1 MEKTL
6 RFSWKKSHEKLC
18 RCHQSI
24 GKSHENH
31 PLTVDLRPWQWW
43 VTRFQPFDLEISF
56 PRRGSVSWQGKPSMK
71 PADGWGKPFS
81 RWKSSFLLDDFHP
94 KICSSKSCEAR
105 AHPGETCASWVMRG
119 VWASEKNLAKFRFQK
134 QMLCP
139 IGKYLDWFMSST
151 WMNFHKPRSVP
162 CEFFAEVMDFLLSDP
177 EAGSSSS

>member
-1 MEKTL
+1 MPPIH
-6 RFSWKKSHEKLC
+6 WK
-18 RCHQSI
+18 I
-24 GKSHENH
+24 
-31 PLTVDLRPWQWW
+31 PW
-43 VTRFQPFDLEISF
+43 
-56 PRRGSVSWQGKPSMK
+56 KPSPHSWSQAVTMMGNQVPALRLGNQLSTQRVCIVAGEPSN

-81 RWKSSFLLDDFHP
+81 RWKSFHP

-139 IGKYLDWFMSST
+139 IGKYFDWFMSST